1 MTMNRSDDAHDPAE
15 ADTFFSPGADA
26 MRDQLLREALSE
38 IAAEAVPATTN
49 LWPGINARLADR
61 TRPARPVRYQRRFAF
76 AAVAALVA
84 VVGWTLVQL
93 ALPGQIST
101 AQAADIVRHDPQVAA
116 ILRGD
121 IAIVTVTSVVD
132 EVATVVVKDS
142 RGQEVTATVDL
153 RSRIVTSVYQGP
165 QLSADLT
172 ARALAVVR
180 TDPRTSALLAR
191 GATLG
196 RIMPMIVT
204 YESTDPTTGK
214 PTQGTQTWAQVPLE
228 LNGQEWLAYVDLPL
242 SRIDQLIDPQGNQVL
257 QP

>member
-1 MTMNRSDDAHDPAE
+1 
-15 ADTFFSPGADA
+15 
-26 MRDQLLREALSE
+26 MRDQLLREALTN
-38 IAAEAVPATTN
+38 IAAEAVPETTN
-49 LWPGINARLADR
+49 LWPGIDARLAER
-61 TRPARPVRYQRRFAF
+61 TRPARQARYQRRFAF
-76 AAVAALVA
+76 AAVAALVV
-84 VVGWTLVQL
+84 VVGWTLVRPI
-93 ALPGQIST
+93 LPGQDSS
-101 AQAADIVRHDPQVAA
+101 AQAADIARHDPQVAA

-132 EVATVVVKDS
+132 EVATVLVKDS
-142 RGQEVTATVDL
+142 HGQEVTATVDL

-172 ARALAVVR
+172 ARALTIVR

-204 YESTDPTTGK
+204 YEAANPTPGG
-214 PTQGTQTWAQVPLE
+214 PAQGTETWAQVPLE
-228 LNGQEWLAYVDLPL
+228 LNGQEWVAYVDLPL
-242 SRIDQLIDPQGNQVL
+242 SKIDQLLDPQGNQVL

>member
-1 MTMNRSDDAHDPAE
+1 
-15 ADTFFSPGADA
+15 
-26 MRDQLLREALSE
+26 MRDQLLREALTN
-38 IAAEAVPATTN
+38 IAAEAVPERTN
-49 LWPGINARLADR
+49 LWPGINARLAEQ
-61 TRPARPVRYQRRFAF
+61 TRPARQARYQRRFAF
-76 AAVAALVA
+76 AAVAALVV
-84 VVGWTLVQL
+84 VVGWTLVRP
-93 ALPGQIST
+93 ALPGQDSS
-101 AQAADIVRHDPQVAA
+101 AQAADIARHDPQVAA

-132 EVATVVVKDS
+132 EVATVLVMDS
-142 RGQEVTATVDL
+142 HGQQVTATVDL

-172 ARALAVVR
+172 ARALTIVR

-204 YESTDPTTGK
+204 YEAANPTPGE
-214 PTQGTQTWAQVPLE
+214 PAQGTETWAQVPLE
-228 LNGQEWLAYVDLPL
+228 LNGQEWVAYVDLPL
-242 SRIDQLIDPQGNQVL
+242 SKIDQLLDPQGNQVL

>member
-1 MTMNRSDDAHDPAE
+1 
-15 ADTFFSPGADA
+15 
-26 MRDQLLREALSE
+26 MRDQLLREALTN
-38 IAAEAVPATTN
+38 IAAEAVPETTN
-49 LWPGINARLADR
+49 LWPGIDARLAER
-61 TRPARPVRYQRRFAF
+61 TRPARQARYQRRFAF
-76 AAVAALVA
+76 AAVAALFV
-84 VVGWTLVQL
+84 VVGWTLL
-93 ALPGQIST
+93 RPALPGQDSS

-132 EVATVVVKDS
+132 EVATVLVKDS
-142 RGQEVTATVDL
+142 HGKQVTATVDL

-172 ARALAVVR
+172 ARALTIVR

-196 RIMPMIVT
+196 RITPMIVT
-204 YESTDPTTGK
+204 YEAANPTPGG
-214 PTQGTQTWAQVPLE
+214 PAQGTETWAQVPLE
-228 LNGQEWLAYVDLPL
+228 LNGQEWVAYVDLPL
-242 SRIDQLIDPQGNQVL
+242 SKIDQLLDPQGNQVQ

>member
-1 MTMNRSDDAHDPAE
+1 
-15 ADTFFSPGADA
+15 
-26 MRDQLLREALSE
+26 MRDQLLREALTN
-38 IAAEAVPATTN
+38 IAAEAVPETTN
-49 LWPGINARLADR
+49 LWPGIDARLAER
-61 TRPARPVRYQRRFAF
+61 TRPARQARYQRRFAF
-76 AAVAALVA
+76 AAVAALFV
-84 VVGWTLVQL
+84 VVGWTLL
-93 ALPGQIST
+93 RPALPGQDSS

-132 EVATVVVKDS
+132 EVATVLVKDS
-142 RGQEVTATVDL
+142 HGQQVTATVDL

-172 ARALAVVR
+172 ARALTIVR

-196 RIMPMIVT
+196 RITPMIVT
-204 YESTDPTTGK
+204 YEAANPTPGG
-214 PTQGTQTWAQVPLE
+214 PAQGTETWAQVPLE
-228 LNGQEWLAYVDLPL
+228 LNGQEWVAYVDLPL
-242 SRIDQLIDPQGNQVL
+242 SKIDQLLDPQGNQVQ

>member
-1 MTMNRSDDAHDPAE
+1 
-15 ADTFFSPGADA
+15 
-26 MRDQLLREALSE
+26 MRDELLRAALSD
-38 IAAEAVPATTN
+38 IAAEAVPETTN
-49 LWPGINARLADR
+49 LWPGIGVRLAKR
-61 TRPARPVRYQRRFAF
+61 TRPARAARLSRPVRYQRRFAF
-76 AAVAALVA
+76 AAGAALVV
-84 VVGWTLVQL
+84 VVGWTLVHP
-93 ALPGQIST
+93 ALPGQDSS
-101 AQAADIVRHDPQVAA
+101 AQAADIARHDPQVAA

-132 EVATVVVKDS
+132 EVATVVVEDS
-142 RGQEVTATVDL
+142 RGQQVTATVDL

-172 ARALAVVR
+172 ARALSVVR

-196 RIMPMIVT
+196 RIMPMIVN
-204 YESTDPTTGK
+204 YEAANPTPGG
-214 PTQGTQTWAQVPLE
+214 PAQGTQTWAQVPLE

-242 SRIDQLIDPQGNQVL
+242 SRIDQLVDPQGNQVL

>member
-1 MTMNRSDDAHDPAE
+1 
-15 ADTFFSPGADA
+15 
-26 MRDQLLREALSE
+26 MRDELLRAALSD
-38 IAAEAVPATTN
+38 IAAEAVPETTN
-49 LWPGINARLADR
+49 LWPGIGVRLAKR
-61 TRPARPVRYQRRFAF
+61 TRPVRAARPVRYQRRFAF

-132 EVATVVVKDS
+132 EVATVVVEDS
-142 RGQEVTATVDL
+142 RGQQVTATVDL

-204 YESTDPTTGK
+204 YEAANPTPGG
-214 PTQGTQTWAQVPLE
+214 PAQGTQTWAQVPLE

-242 SRIDQLIDPQGNQVL
+242 SRIDQLVDPQGNQVL

>member
-1 MTMNRSDDAHDPAE
+1 
-15 ADTFFSPGADA
+15 
-26 MRDQLLREALSE
+26 MRDQLLREALTN
-38 IAAEAVPATTN
+38 IAAEAVPETTN
-49 LWPGINARLADR
+49 LWPGINARLAER
-61 TRPARPVRYQRRFAF
+61 TRPARQARYQRRFAF
-76 AAVAALVA
+76 AAVAALVV
-84 VVGWTLVQL
+84 VVGWTFLRP
-93 ALPGQIST
+93 ALPGQDTS
-101 AQAADIVRHDPQVAA
+101 AQAADIARHDPQVAA

-132 EVATVVVKDS
+132 EVATVLVKDS
-142 RGQEVTATVDL
+142 HGQQVTATVDL

-172 ARALAVVR
+172 AQALTIVR

-204 YESTDPTTGK
+204 YEAANPTPGG
-214 PTQGTQTWAQVPLE
+214 PAQGTATWGQVRIE
-228 LNGQEWLAYVDLPL
+228 LNGQEWVAYVDLPL
-242 SRIDQLIDPQGNQVL
+242 SRIDQLLDPQGNQVQ

>member
-1 MTMNRSDDAHDPAE
+1 MDRSVDVNDPGGRVRLPDE
-15 ADTFFSPGADA
+15 VSIE
-26 MRDQLLREALSE
+26 MRDQLLQEALSE
-38 IAAEAVPATTN
+38 IAAKAVPETTN
-49 LWPGINARLADR
+49 LWPGVNARLAEG
-61 TRPARPVRYQRRFAF
+61 TRRARPVRHQRRFAF
-76 AAVAALVA
+76 AAVAALVV

-142 RGQEVTATVDL
+142 RGREVTATVDL

-196 RIMPMIVT
+196 RIMPMIVN
-204 YESTDPTTGK
+204 YQVANPTPGGSA
-214 PTQGTQTWAQVPLE
+214 QGTQTWAQVPLE

-242 SRIDQLIDPQGNQVL
+242 NRIDQLVDPQGNQVL

>member
-1 MTMNRSDDAHDPAE
+1 
-15 ADTFFSPGADA
+15 
-26 MRDQLLREALSE
+26 MRDQLLREALTN
-38 IAAEAVPATTN
+38 IAAEAVPETTN
-49 LWPGINARLADR
+49 LWPGIDARLAER
-61 TRPARPVRYQRRFAF
+61 TRPARQARFQRRLAF
-76 AAVAALVA
+76 AAVAALFV
-84 VVGWTLVQL
+84 VVGWTLL
-93 ALPGQIST
+93 RPALPGQDSS

-132 EVATVVVKDS
+132 EVATVLVKDS
-142 RGQEVTATVDL
+142 HGQQVTATVDL

-172 ARALAVVR
+172 ARALTIVR

-196 RIMPMIVT
+196 RITPMIVT
-204 YESTDPTTGK
+204 YEAANPTPGG
-214 PTQGTQTWAQVPLE
+214 PAQGTETWAQVPLE
-228 LNGQEWLAYVDLPL
+228 LNGQEWVAYVDLPL
-242 SRIDQLIDPQGNQVL
+242 SKIDQLLDPQGNQVQ